1 MVKCKYLTVDHISS
15 DVVNAIEE
23 SLVQESVL
31 LLANP
36 PCDGG
41 CTDHDILELATNR
54 INTSDAECRLVS

>member
-15 DVVNAIEE
+15 NVVNAIEE
-23 SLVQESVL
+23 SLVLESVL

-41 CTDHDILELATNR
+41 CTDHNILELATNK
-54 INTSDAECRLVS
+54 LQ